1 MARQPRQQ
9 PIGFY
14 GKFQPTGADDSAA
27 RRMQA
32 LAGLAG
38 QVGGMAEK
46 FGIAKAEELAPA
58 EALQAV
64 EEARIV
70 DPETGKVS
78 YGEVAQKSGWGSSV
92 YQNTV
97 INAQYAQR
105 KTDTTIRLNEIAVD
119 FADDPE
125 GYETA
130 AKAFY
135 DATVDAAPIE
145 IRQDLRSAM
154 GPRISSNFQTINANF
169 VANSEKQGQAILQD
183 SINTALIDLENLTA
197 NGEDQLVA
205 EELPLL
211 YLTIDA
217 MGEADPLYDVEGAK
231 NKVNN
236 VLYEQRTLKTLN
248 DIADKDGV
256 GAAMTALEEF
266 QDKPLPKGMSQADL
280 KSFTVSAQQ
289 GLNRKNSRINASA
302 KVATKE
308 AQKQTQDYIIA
319 RSLGQPINEQERSA
333 VYELAKGTPLEEK
346 LFLADEIGI
355 FATASMQARND
366 MLDAARGGG
375 LDRVDAYKAMLI
387 ANEDINRKARE
398 DGISMYVAQ
407 GLGEAIEFNP
417 SILVDD
423 PATPEDE
430 LALNQQ
436 AFIDREEQAKLASE
450 HYGVPVSPLTTA
462 EANALSNTITQMTPV
477 DKMGLVNLFGSDSS
491 VWGQIAGNNQGVFA
505 QAAAS
510 GDLVVQ
516 QTIFKGQDLLANKL
530 VTKLKDTDGY
540 LSQFNKMVA
549 GVYGPNDKRDTLDT
563 VLNYYYGSLDEGES
577 TYNSSKF
584 EAAVQAVTG
593 GIGEI
598 RGHQT
603 QLPRGVTAD
612 ALDLYFSTLT
622 VADLENAGI
631 ESTIITKDKIIPV
644 GRSAFEAGARPESKT
659 ITNNLTLN
667 AIHNGRIKAIA
678 GQGNY
683 VMYDPDGKVIVD
695 KNGKPAMFNVTQQT
709 IKDAANR
716 AEEIAIEQAGSYVDY
731 RIQRMQT
738 PSQLAQTF
746 RDL

>member
-14 GKFQPTGADDSAA
+14 GKFQPTGVDNSAA
-27 RRMQA
+27 QRMQA
-32 LAGLAG
+32 LAGLGETVAG
-38 QVGGMAEK
+38 LSSLAKQ
-46 FGIAKAEELAPA
+46 FGVAKAEEAAPA

-78 YGEVAQKSGWGSSV
+78 YGEIAQRKGWGANV
-92 YQNTV
+92 YENTV
-97 INAQYAQR
+97 IKAQYAQR

-125 GYETA
+125 GYTTA

-135 DATVDAAPIE
+135 DATVDSAPIE

-154 GPRISSNFQTINANF
+154 GPRISSNFETINANF
-169 VANSEKQGQAILQD
+169 VANAEKE
-183 SINTALIDLENLTA
+183 SIASLDTSIEISLIDLENLAA

-205 EELPLL
+205 EELPTLFKI
-211 YLTIDA
+211 IDA
-217 MGEADPLYDVEGAK
+217 RGETDPLYDVEGAK

-236 VLYEQRTLKTLN
+236 ILYEQRALKTLN

-375 LDRVDAYKAMLI
+375 LDRVDAYKAMLV

-510 GDLVVQ
+510 GDRVVQ

-530 VTKLKDTDGY
+530 VPTLSQADGY
-540 LSQFNKMVA
+540 LTDFNRMV
-549 GVYGPNDKRDTLDT
+549 GNVYGPNDKRDTLDAA
-563 VLNYYYGSLDEGES
+563 LNYYYGSLDSGEDQ
-577 TYNSSKF
+577 YNSSKF
-584 EAAVQAVTG
+584 KSAVQAVTG
-593 GIGEI
+593 GIDKL
-598 RGHQT
+598 RGYQT
-603 QLPRGVTAD
+603 QLPRGVSDYDLDIYFESLGSFELIDQGYNIAPKDLDVAVD
-612 ALDLYFSTLT
+612 A
-622 VADLENAGI
+622 V
-631 ESTIITKDKIIPV
+631 
-644 GRSAFEAGARPESKT
+644 R
-659 ITNNLTLN
+659 
-667 AIHNGRIKAIA
+667 NGQIKAIA

-683 VMYDPDGKVIVD
+683 NIYGRDGGVIVNAD
-695 KNGKPAMFNVTQQT
+695 GTPVVFNVTQEL
-709 IKDAANR
+709 IRDMKSD
-716 AEEIAIEQAGSYVDY
+716 EQSGSFVEA
-731 RIQRMQT
+731 RRKKFMT
-738 PSQLAQTF
+738 PILQ

>member
-1 MARQPRQQ
+1 MAKRPRQQ
-9 PIGFY
+9 RILSY
-14 GKFQPTGADDSAA
+14 GEFRPTGVDDSIS

-32 LAGLAG
+32 LAGLGETVAG
-38 QVGGMAEK
+38 VAEQ

-78 YGEVAQKSGWGSSV
+78 YGEIAQRKGWGANV
-92 YQNTV
+92 YENTV

-119 FADDPE
+119 FADDPV
-125 GYETA
+125 GYENA

-145 IRQDLRSAM
+145 IKQDLRSAM

-169 VANSEKQGQAILQD
+169 IANSEKQGQAILQD

-236 VLYEQRTLKTLN
+236 ALYEQRTLKNLD
-248 DIADKDGV
+248 DIAGKDGV

-266 QDKPLPKGMSQADL
+266 QDKPLPKGYSQDDL
-280 KSFTVSAQQ
+280 RAFTVSAQQ
-289 GLNRKNSRINASA
+289 DLNRKNSRINASA

-319 RSLGQPINEQERSA
+319 RTLGQPIEEQERAS
-333 VYELAKGTPLEEK
+333 VYEIAEGTPLEEK

-355 FATASMQARND
+355 FATASVQARNE
-366 MLDAARGGG
+366 MLDAARTGG
-375 LDRVDAYKAMLI
+375 LDRADAYRAMLV
-387 ANEDINRKARE
+387 ANEDINRQARE
-398 DGISMYVAQ
+398 DGISMFVAQ
-407 GLGEAIEFNP
+407 GLGEPIAF
-417 SILVDD
+417 D
-423 PATPEDE
+423 PLAEDFDSPE
-430 LALNQQ
+430 NQE
-436 AFIDREEQAKLASE
+436 AFAQRQEQAKLASE
-450 HYGVPVSPLTTA
+450 HYGVSVSPLTDN
-462 EANALSNTITQMTPV
+462 EASALSNTITQMTPAEKV
-477 DKMGLVNLFGSDSS
+477 ELVNVFGSNSAL
-491 VWGQIAGNNQGVFA
+491 WGQIAPKQQGVFA

-510 GDLVVQ
+510 GDRDVQ
-516 QTIFKGQDLLANKL
+516 ETIFKGQDLLANKL
-530 VTKLKDTDGY
+530 VATLKANDGY
-540 LSQFNKMVA
+540 MSDFNDIV
-549 GVYGPNDKRDTLDT
+549 GTVYGPNDKRDTLDAA
-563 VLNYYYGSLDEGES
+563 LNYYYGSLDVGEDQ
-577 TYNSSKF
+577 YNPSKF
-584 EAAVQAVTG
+584 KAAVQAVTG
-593 GIGEI
+593 GVEKI
-598 RGHQT
+598 RGYDT
-603 QLPRGVTAD
+603 QLVRGVTANE
-612 ALDLYFSTLT
+612 LDLYFSTFT
-622 VADLENAGI
+622 VSDLEKAGI
-631 ESTIITKDKIIPV
+631 KSTIITKDKMIPV
-644 GRSAFEAGARPESKT
+644 GRSAFEAGARSESKT
-659 ITNNLTLN
+659 ISNNLTLN

-683 VMYDPDGKVIVD
+683 HVYDDAGISIYGEDGAPII
-695 KNGKPAMFNVTQQT
+695 FNVTQQKIT
-709 IKDAANR
+709 DAANR
-716 AEEIAIEQAGSYVDY
+716 VEETAIEQAGSYEQY
-731 RIQRMQT
+731 KRKKFMT
-738 PSQLAQTF
+738 PILQ